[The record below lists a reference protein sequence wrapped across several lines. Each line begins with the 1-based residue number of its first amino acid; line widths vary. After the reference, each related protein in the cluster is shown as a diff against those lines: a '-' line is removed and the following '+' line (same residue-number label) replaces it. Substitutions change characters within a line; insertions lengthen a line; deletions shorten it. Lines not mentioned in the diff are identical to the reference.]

1 MKCKKFLDC
10 KIADLCYNG
19 YFSSMNESRF
29 YVEVKL
35 VKTQTMKRIVFRLAI
50 AACLQCFFVCSAFPA
65 PAWPHKVMYA
75 QADGTSLAVYVQGD
89 ERLHYY
95 VSEDDCVLLPDG
107 KGSLRYAEVAADGR
121 AVSTGMVAHAADVR
135 SVAERLYVQ
144 SIDKARVIESLSSEY
159 DDIRRGAAVKSAVEA
174 SVSGLLGEIAQTF
187 PTVGNIRGLIIL
199 AEFTDK
205 KFARDDIRD
214 LYDSMAND
222 ENYAGPYASG
232 SIKSYFKAQSSGKF
246 VPEYDVVGPVALPHD
261 MAYYGLDERA
271 TELMIDACKAADT
284 ESGVDFSQYDFN
296 GDGKVDF
303 VFVVYAGYGQ
313 AQGGPEET
321 VWPQAVDLT
330 YESWDMY
337 DGLYLGQA
345 ACSCELRGNEGEDM
359 DGIGTFC
366 HEFSHILGL
375 PDIYD
380 VAYSGMAGMVT
391 WDVMCKG
398 LYNDDSKTPA
408 GYTAMDKYTVG
419 WLEPVVLD
427 APAMNLTLKP
437 FSESNEAYFIVC
449 GADNNEYFTLEN
461 RQQTGWDKALGGH
474 GLIISQIHYDKS
486 LWNSNRV
493 NTTSVGYEH
502 VALIAADG
510 HASEDTEAGD
520 PFPGETGNTQYTD
533 TSMPG
538 ARWHSTSAAVDCP
551 ITNIRENDGMITFDF
566 KADAT
571 GLAMV
576 ESGGTVNV
584 VVDGGAIVVDNP
596 CGDTVTVVG
605 IDGKIVQKSDL
616 KNVVCRPGN
625 GIYIVKCGDVSKKV
639 ILD

>member
-1 MKCKKFLDC
+1 MDC

-50 AACLQCFFVCSAFPA
+50 AACLLCFFVCSAFPA

-174 SVSGLLGEIAQTF
+174 SVSGLPGEIAQTF

-214 LYDSMAND
+214 LYDDMAND

-246 VPEYDVVGPVALPHD
+246 VPEYDVVGPVVLPHD

-271 TELMIDACKAADT
+271 SELMIDACKAADT
-284 ESGVDFSQYDFN
+284 DTDVDFSQYDFN
-296 GDGKVDF
+296 EDGKVDF

-345 ACSCELRGNEGEDM
+345 ACSCELRGYEGENM

-502 VALIAADG
+502 VALVAADG
-510 HASEDTEAGD
+510 HASEGTEAGD

-538 ARWHSTSAAVDCP
+538 ARWHSTAAAVDCP
-551 ITNIRENDGMITFDF
+551 ITNIRENDGVITFDF
-566 KADAT
+566 KAEAA
-571 GLAMV
+571 GLASV
-576 ESGGTVNV
+576 DGAGAASV
-584 VVDGGAIVVDNP
+584 VVSDGAIVVDNP
-596 CGDTVTVVG
+596 HGETVTVVG
-605 IDGKIVQKSDL
+605 IDGRLVQASAL

-625 GIYIVKCGDVSKKV
+625 GVYVVKCGELSEKV
-639 ILD
+639 ILN

>member
-1 MKCKKFLDC
+1 M
-10 KIADLCYNG
+10 
-19 YFSSMNESRF
+19 
-29 YVEVKL
+29 
-35 VKTQTMKRIVFRLAI
+35 
-50 AACLQCFFVCSAFPA
+50 
-65 PAWPHKVMYA
+65 
-75 QADGTSLAVYVQGD
+75 
-89 ERLHYY
+89 
-95 VSEDDCVLLPDG
+95 
-107 KGSLRYAEVAADGR
+107 
-121 AVSTGMVAHAADVR
+121 
-135 SVAERLYVQ
+135 
-144 SIDKARVIESLSSEY
+144 
-159 DDIRRGAAVKSAVEA
+159 
-174 SVSGLLGEIAQTF
+174 
-187 PTVGNIRGLIIL
+187 
-199 AEFTDK
+199 
-205 KFARDDIRD
+205 
-214 LYDSMAND
+214 
-222 ENYAGPYASG
+222 
-232 SIKSYFKAQSSGKF
+232 
-246 VPEYDVVGPVALPHD
+246 
-261 MAYYGLDERA
+261 
-271 TELMIDACKAADT
+271 
-284 ESGVDFSQYDFN
+284 
-296 GDGKVDF
+296 
-303 VFVVYAGYGQ
+303 FVVYAGYGQ

-380 VAYSGMAGMVT
+380 AAYSGMAGMVT

-427 APAMNLTLKP
+427 APAMNLTLKT

-502 VALIAADG
+502 VALVAADG
-510 HASEDTEAGD
+510 HASEGTEAGD

-538 ARWHSTSAAVDCP
+538 ARWHSTAAAVDCP
-551 ITNIRENDGMITFDF
+551 ITNIRENDGVITFDF
-566 KADAT
+566 KAEAA
-571 GLAMV
+571 GLASV
-576 ESGGTVNV
+576 DGAGAASV
-584 VVDGGAIVVDNP
+584 VVSDGAIVVDNP
-596 CGDTVTVVG
+596 HGETVTVVG
-605 IDGKIVQKSDL
+605 IDGRLVQTSAL

-625 GIYIVKCGDVSKKV
+625 GVYVVKCGELSEKV
-639 ILD
+639 ILN

>member
-1 MKCKKFLDC
+1 
-10 KIADLCYNG
+10 
-19 YFSSMNESRF
+19 
-29 YVEVKL
+29 
-35 VKTQTMKRIVFRLAI
+35 
-50 AACLQCFFVCSAFPA
+50 
-65 PAWPHKVMYA
+65 
-75 QADGTSLAVYVQGD
+75 
-89 ERLHYY
+89 
-95 VSEDDCVLLPDG
+95 
-107 KGSLRYAEVAADGR
+107 
-121 AVSTGMVAHAADVR
+121 
-135 SVAERLYVQ
+135 
-144 SIDKARVIESLSSEY
+144 
-159 DDIRRGAAVKSAVEA
+159 
-174 SVSGLLGEIAQTF
+174 
-187 PTVGNIRGLIIL
+187 
-199 AEFTDK
+199 
-205 KFARDDIRD
+205 
-214 LYDSMAND
+214 
-222 ENYAGPYASG
+222 
-232 SIKSYFKAQSSGKF
+232 
-246 VPEYDVVGPVALPHD
+246 
-261 MAYYGLDERA
+261 
-271 TELMIDACKAADT
+271 
-284 ESGVDFSQYDFN
+284 
-296 GDGKVDF
+296 
-303 VFVVYAGYGQ
+303 
-313 AQGGPEET
+313 
-321 VWPQAVDLT
+321 
-330 YESWDMY
+330 MY

-584 VVDGGAIVVDNP
+584 VVDDGAIVVDNP

-605 IDGKIVQKSDL
+605 IDGKIVQTSDL

>member
-1 MKCKKFLDC
+1 M
-10 KIADLCYNG
+10 
-19 YFSSMNESRF
+19 
-29 YVEVKL
+29 
-35 VKTQTMKRIVFRLAI
+35 
-50 AACLQCFFVCSAFPA
+50 
-65 PAWPHKVMYA
+65 
-75 QADGTSLAVYVQGD
+75 
-89 ERLHYY
+89 HYY
-95 VSEDDCVLLPDG
+95 VSEDNLVLLPDG
-107 KGSLRYAEVAADGR
+107 KGSLRYVEVSRDGKVLPTGMIAHAESVRSEQERLHVAALD
-121 AVSTGMVAHAADVR
+121 TR
-135 SVAERLYVQ
+135 SVMDRL
-144 SIDKARVIESLSSEY
+144 ASEY
-159 DDIRRGAAVKSAVEA
+159 DEIRRSGAVKAAAKAGRDGMPGAIES
-174 SVSGLLGEIAQTF
+174 TF

-199 AEFTDK
+199 AQFTDK
-205 KFARDDIRD
+205 KFARENIRE
-214 LYDSMAND
+214 LYDQMAND
-222 ENYAGPYASG
+222 ENYTGPYASG

-380 VAYSGMAGMVT
+380 AAYSGMAGMVT

-427 APAMNLTLKP
+427 KPAKDLTLNP
-437 FSESNEAYFIVC
+437 FSESNEAYFIV
-449 GADNNEYFTLEN
+449 NPENSNEYFTLEN

-474 GLIISQIHYDKS
+474 GLIISQIHYDPS
-486 LWNSNRV
+486 LWKTNRV
-493 NTTSVGYEH
+493 NTKSVGYEH
-502 VALIAADG
+502 VALVAADG
-510 HASEDTEAGD
+510 HVSEGSESGD
-520 PFPGETGNTQYTD
+520 PFPGTTGNTEYTD
-533 TSMPG
+533 MSMPG
-538 ARWHSTSAAVDCP
+538 AKWHTTSAQVNRP
-551 ITNIRENDGMITFDF
+551 ITNIRENDGVIMFDF
-566 KADAT
+566 MAEAT
-571 GLAMV
+571 GITAVHEDEALLVSVA
-576 ESGGTVNV
+576 GGTISV
-584 VVDGGAIVVDNP
+584 GNP
-596 CGDTVTVVG
+596 AGEEVSIMS
-605 IDGKIVQKSDL
+605 IDGRVVLTSAAKD
-616 KNVVCRPGN
+616 VVCRPGR
-625 GIYIVKCGDVSKKV
+625 GVYVVKCGDMVKKV

>member
-1 MKCKKFLDC
+1 
-10 KIADLCYNG
+10 
-19 YFSSMNESRF
+19 MNKPRSH
-29 YVEVKL
+29 VKVKL
-35 VKTQTMKRIVFRLAI
+35 VKTQTMKRFVFRLAI
-50 AACLQCFFVCSAFPA
+50 AACLLCFSGGSAYPA
-65 PAWPHKVMYA
+65 PAWPHRIMYA

-89 ERLHYY
+89 ERMHYY

-107 KGSLRYAEVAADGR
+107 KGSLRYAEVSADGR
-121 AVSTGMVAHAADVR
+121 LAPTGMVAHAADAR
-135 SVAERLYVQ
+135 SAAERRHVQ
-144 SIDKARVIESLSSEY
+144 SIDRQKVIEGLARTH
-159 DDIRRGAAVKSAVEA
+159 DDVRRGAAARA
-174 SVSGLLGEIAQTF
+174 AFRAGGSGRPGEIEPTF

-380 VAYSGMAGMVT
+380 AAYSGMAGMVT

-502 VALIAADG
+502 VALVAADG
-510 HASEDTEAGD
+510 HASEGTEAGD

-538 ARWHSTSAAVDCP
+538 ARWHSTAAAVDCP
-551 ITNIRENDGMITFDF
+551 ITNIRENDGVITFDF
-566 KADAT
+566 KAEAA
-571 GLAMV
+571 GLASV
-576 ESGGTVNV
+576 DGAGAASV
-584 VVDGGAIVVDNP
+584 VVSDGAIVVDNP
-596 CGDTVTVVG
+596 HGETVTVVG
-605 IDGKIVQKSDL
+605 IDGRLVQTSAL

-625 GIYIVKCGDVSKKV
+625 GVYVVKCGELSEKV
-639 ILD
+639 ILN

>member
-1 MKCKKFLDC
+1 
-10 KIADLCYNG
+10 
-19 YFSSMNESRF
+19 MNKSRF

-50 AACLQCFFVCSAFPA
+50 AVCLLCFFVCSAFPA

-107 KGSLRYAEVAADGR
+107 KGSLRYAEVSADGR

-174 SVSGLLGEIAQTF
+174 SVSGLPGEIAQTF

-214 LYDSMAND
+214 LYDDMAND

-232 SIKSYFKAQSSGKF
+232 SIKSYFKAQSCGKF
-246 VPEYDVVGPVALPHD
+246 VPEYDVVGPVVLPHD

-271 TELMIDACKAADT
+271 SELMIDACKAADT
-284 ESGVDFSQYDFN
+284 DTDVDFSQYDFN
-296 GDGKVDF
+296 EDGKVDF

-345 ACSCELRGNEGEDM
+345 ACSCELRGYEGENM

-419 WLEPVVLD
+419 WLEPFVLD

-605 IDGKIVQKSDL
+605 IDGKIVQTSDL

>member
-1 MKCKKFLDC
+1 
-10 KIADLCYNG
+10 
-19 YFSSMNESRF
+19 
-29 YVEVKL
+29 
-35 VKTQTMKRIVFRLAI
+35 MKRFVVRLAF
-50 AACLQCFFVCSAFPA
+50 AACLLTMFCGSASSA
-65 PAWPHKVMYA
+65 PAWPYKIVYN
-75 QADGTSLAVYVQGD
+75 QADGTSLPVYLQGD

-95 VSEDDCVLLPDG
+95 VSEDNLVLLPDG
-107 KGSLRYAEVAADGR
+107 KGSLRYVEVSRDGKVLPTGMIAHAESVRSEQERLHVAALD
-121 AVSTGMVAHAADVR
+121 TR
-135 SVAERLYVQ
+135 SVMDRL
-144 SIDKARVIESLSSEY
+144 ASEY
-159 DDIRRGAAVKSAVEA
+159 DEIRRSGAVKAAAKAGRDGMPGAIES
-174 SVSGLLGEIAQTF
+174 TF
-187 PTVGNIRGLIIL
+187 PTVGNIR
-199 AEFTDK
+199 E
-205 KFARDDIRD
+205 
-214 LYDSMAND
+214 LYDQMAND
-222 ENYAGPYASG
+222 ENYTGPYASG

-380 VAYSGMAGMVT
+380 AAYSGMAGMVT

-427 APAMNLTLKP
+427 KPAKDLTLNP
-437 FSESNEAYFIVC
+437 FSESNEAYFIV
-449 GADNNEYFTLEN
+449 NPENSNEYFTLEN

-474 GLIISQIHYDKS
+474 GLIISQIHYDPS
-486 LWNSNRV
+486 LWKTNRV
-493 NTTSVGYEH
+493 NTKSVGYEH
-502 VALIAADG
+502 VALVAADG
-510 HASEDTEAGD
+510 HVSEGSESGD
-520 PFPGETGNTQYTD
+520 PFPGTTGNTEYTD
-533 TSMPG
+533 MSMPG
-538 ARWHSTSAAVDCP
+538 AKWHTTSAQVNRP
-551 ITNIRENDGMITFDF
+551 ITNIRENDGVIMFDF
-566 KADAT
+566 MAEAT
-571 GLAMV
+571 GITAVHEDEALLVSVA
-576 ESGGTVNV
+576 SGTISVG
-584 VVDGGAIVVDNP
+584 NP
-596 CGDTVTVVG
+596 VG
-605 IDGKIVQKSDL
+605 EEVSIMSIDGRVVLTSAAKD
-616 KNVVCRPGN
+616 VVCRPGR
-625 GIYIVKCGDVSKKV
+625 GVYVVKCGDMVKKV

>member
-1 MKCKKFLDC
+1 MDC

-50 AACLQCFFVCSAFPA
+50 AACLLCFFVCSAFPA

-174 SVSGLLGEIAQTF
+174 SVSGLPGEIAQTF

-214 LYDSMAND
+214 LYDDMAND

-232 SIKSYFKAQSSGKF
+232 SIKSYFKAQSCGKF
-246 VPEYDVVGPVALPHD
+246 VPEYDVVGPVVLPHD

-271 TELMIDACKAADT
+271 SELMIDACKAADT
-284 ESGVDFSQYDFN
+284 DTDVDFSQYDFN
-296 GDGKVDF
+296 EDGKVDF

-345 ACSCELRGNEGEDM
+345 ACSCELRGYEGENM

-605 IDGKIVQKSDL
+605 IDGKIVQTSDL

>member
-1 MKCKKFLDC
+1 M
-10 KIADLCYNG
+10 
-19 YFSSMNESRF
+19 
-29 YVEVKL
+29 
-35 VKTQTMKRIVFRLAI
+35 
-50 AACLQCFFVCSAFPA
+50 
-65 PAWPHKVMYA
+65 
-75 QADGTSLAVYVQGD
+75 
-89 ERLHYY
+89 HYY
-95 VSEDDCVLLPDG
+95 VSEDNLVLLPDG
-107 KGSLRYAEVAADGR
+107 KGSLRYVEVSRDGKVLPTGMIAHAESVRSEQERLHVAALD
-121 AVSTGMVAHAADVR
+121 TR
-135 SVAERLYVQ
+135 SVMDRL
-144 SIDKARVIESLSSEY
+144 ASEY
-159 DDIRRGAAVKSAVEA
+159 DEIRRSGAVKAAAKAGRDGMPGAIES
-174 SVSGLLGEIAQTF
+174 TF

-199 AEFTDK
+199 AQFTDK
-205 KFARDDIRD
+205 KFARENIRE
-214 LYDSMAND
+214 LYDQMAND
-222 ENYAGPYASG
+222 ENYTGPYASG

-380 VAYSGMAGMVT
+380 AAYSGMAGMVT

-427 APAMNLTLKP
+427 KPAKDLTLNP
-437 FSESNEAYFIVC
+437 FSESNEAYFIV
-449 GADNNEYFTLEN
+449 NPENSNEYFTLEN

-474 GLIISQIHYDKS
+474 GLIISQIHYDPS
-486 LWNSNRV
+486 LWKTNRV
-493 NTTSVGYEH
+493 NTKSVGYEH
-502 VALIAADG
+502 VALVAADG
-510 HASEDTEAGD
+510 HVSEGSESGD
-520 PFPGETGNTQYTD
+520 PFPGTTGNTEYTD
-533 TSMPG
+533 MSMPG
-538 ARWHSTSAAVDCP
+538 AKWHTTSAQVNRP
-551 ITNIRENDGMITFDF
+551 ITNIRENDGVIMFDF
-566 KADAT
+566 MAEAT
-571 GLAMV
+571 GITAVHEDEALLVSVA
-576 ESGGTVNV
+576 SGTISVG
-584 VVDGGAIVVDNP
+584 NP
-596 CGDTVTVVG
+596 VG
-605 IDGKIVQKSDL
+605 EEVSIMSIDGRVVLTSAAKD
-616 KNVVCRPGN
+616 VVCRPGR
-625 GIYIVKCGDVSKKV
+625 GVYVVKCGDMVKKV